1 MRKRKAWIVIFLLIC
16 IFAIGSIVAYL
27 TDADKKINTA
37 TIGGSN
43 ITVTEDF
50 DPPDKM
56 KPGDVI
62 PKDVKVKNLGP
73 SSCFVRVKAVFT
85 NEDVLSYCTVDW
97 NTKDWVYNSEDGY
110 YYYKTAIKKN
120 QSTSSLLTKVTISS
134 SAKEED
140 IKPFD
145 ILVYAESYQQGDF
158 AAGDYAAAWKH
169 YQENKPN

>member
-73 SSCFVRVKAVFT
+73 AR
-85 NEDVLSYCTVDW
+85 
-97 NTKDWVYNSEDGY
+97 DGFLW
-110 YYYKTAIKKN
+110 TM
-120 QSTSSLLTKVTISS
+120 Q
-134 SAKEED
+134 
-140 IKPFD
+140 
-145 ILVYAESYQQGDF
+145 
-158 AAGDYAAAWKH
+158 
-169 YQENKPN
+169 